1 MTTTVL
7 KEILTILSILSTTLS
22 CSQTI
27 NEMHSKNV
35 LPALPN
41 ENVTKFGY
49 ENDSTKTDEYKILT
63 GKGKS
68 EYIKVLKSFS
78 WFDEKNEDKKKEI
91 IRTLENDLEVNYSFL
106 ALGDLSFDTEGFDTS
121 ESYKNLLKEMIK
133 IAEIENQIKKINV
146 AEKRN
151 LINISILTNKNE
163 ELKYRIDINKNQDWI
178 DTNFIEQLINEQ
190 LLPKINI
197 NKKFI
202 ALPAIDQ
209 IANVIFISQ
218 NDFEQAKK
226 NGLIPSDDIF
236 ME

>member
-1 MTTTVL
+1 MKTTLL
-7 KEILTILSILSTTLS
+7 KEIFTTLSILFTVLS
-22 CSQTI
+22 CSQTK
-27 NEMHSKNV
+27 NEMFSKQV

-41 ENVTKFGY
+41 EGVSKFGF
-49 ENDSTKTDEYKILT
+49 ENDSIRIDEYRILT
-63 GKGKS
+63 AKGKS

-91 IRTLENDLEVNYSFL
+91 IKILENDLEVNYSFL
-106 ALGDLSFDTEGFDTS
+106 ALEDLSFDTEGFETA

-146 AEKRN
+146 VEKRN
-151 LINISILTNKNE
+151 LINITILTNKNE
-163 ELKYRIDINKNQDWI
+163 ELKYTVDINEIQDWI

-190 LLPKINI
+190 LLPKTNN